1 MQRRHFLSAMA
12 GFSAAALAPAA
23 LARARAL
30 RIGVVGGGIVGSAI
44 AWQLARGGARVFQF
58 EKAEPASGA
67 TRNSF
72 AWLNAFV
79 DDAHYRALR
88 LRSLAAYHEID
99 QRLQL
104 GIRWHGY
111 AQWARTPEEL
121 RALQAAAAQ
130 LDGTAHPARTLDA
143 AQLSQLIAG
152 VAPGP
157 LAGAF
162 YSSIDGHLDPVA
174 VTRRFIAAARR
185 HGAQLLTGCEV
196 QALEFTGD
204 HLAQVVT
211 QKGRVA
217 LDRLVVAAGVDTPR
231 ILAMAGF
238 SLKLRHAPGILA
250 HSVPLP
256 PITAVVCEAP
266 GGLSFKQM
274 ADGSVVGTDAPEPPD
289 LPVHREILAR
299 ATDFPDA
306 ALRAMHGDRIL
317 GKIGQFIPGVRALAL
332 ERLTLGF
339 RPLPLDDRPIVGPLP
354 DSPDVYVAVTHSGVT
369 LAPILARYVSSELL
383 EEAREPSLSPYRPQ
397 RFGGM
402 AAS

>member
-12 GFSAAALAPAA
+12 GISAAALAPAV

-30 RIGVVGGGIVGSAI
+30 RVGVVGGGIVGSAI

-58 EKAEPASGA
+58 EKAEPGSGA

-79 DDAHYRALR
+79 NDAHYRALR

-99 QRLQL
+99 RWLRL
-104 GIRWHGY
+104 GIRWQGY

-130 LDGTAHPARTLDA
+130 LDGTAHPVRTLDA

-185 HGAQLLTGCEV
+185 HGAQLQTGCEV

-231 ILAMAGF
+231 MLAMAGF

-266 GGLSFKQM
+266 GSLSFKQM
-274 ADGSVVGTDAPEPPD
+274 ADGSVVGTDAPEPPH
-289 LPVHREILAR
+289 LPAHHEILQR

>member
-1 MQRRHFLSAMA
+1 MHRRRFLAAMA
-12 GFSAAALAPAA
+12 AASAGACAPAVLAAARP
-23 LARARAL
+23 L
-30 RIGVVGGGIVGSAI
+30 RVGVVGGGIVGAAI
-44 AWQLARGGARVFQF
+44 SYELARSGARVIQF
-58 EKAEPASGA
+58 EKAAPGSGA

-99 QRLQL
+99 QQLRL

-111 AQWARTPEEL
+111 AQWARTPDEL
-121 RALQAAAAQ
+121 RAMQAAAAQ
-130 LDGTAHPARTLDA
+130 LDGTAHPTRTLDA
-143 AQLSQLIAG
+143 AQLSQLMPG
-152 VAPGP
+152 VALGP
-157 LAGAF
+157 LSGAF

-174 VTRRFIAAARR
+174 VTRRFIAAAQR
-185 HGAQLLTGCEV
+185 HGARLQTACEV
-196 QALEFTGD
+196 QALEFRGD
-204 HLAQVVT
+204 HLARVVT
-211 QKGRVA
+211 QKGRVP

-231 ILAMAGF
+231 MLAMAGF

-250 HSVPLP
+250 HSVALP

-274 ADGSVVGTDAPEPPD
+274 ADGSVVGTDAPDPPD
-289 LPVHREILAR
+289 LPVHHEILER

-317 GKIGQFIPGVRALAL
+317 GKIRQFLPGPRALAL

-354 DSPDVYVAVTHSGVT
+354 GSPDVYVAVTHSGVT

-383 EEAREPSLSPYRPQ
+383 EGAREPSLSPYRPQ